1 MATGK
6 SLRQKIL
13 DEKKKRKA
21 RREINGRMLGKS
33 MVGEEKQK
41 LRFRKISQRQD
52 QKLSLPRE
60 NQEEVLDMGTQ
71 QGGFYRSTGAPV
83 PISL

>member
-13 DEKKKRKA
+13 DEKKRKA

-41 LRFRKISQRQD
+41 LRRKISQRQD